1 MAHRA
6 LMAHIPPIR
15 RIGRLRRTFHPH
27 GQPFPGTWTLT
38 RDSGAKALT
47 RSTAATNIT
56 VRASVRSCRSFR
68 FAPDDDPM
76 QDERQES
83 YVRATAAVT
92 FRLPRNPRWDGT
104 LQPLGSK

>member
-38 RDSGAKALT
+38 RRQRGQSPYQINGSDKYQAARRG
-47 RSTAATNIT
+47 TAAQTEVSDR
-56 VRASVRSCRSFR
+56 VRKPVSIRNGYADRQKEEIRVLYRQCPGEEDQSV
-68 FAPDDDPM
+68 
-76 QDERQES
+76 
-83 YVRATAAVT
+83 
-92 FRLPRNPRWDGT
+92 
-104 LQPLGSK
+104 